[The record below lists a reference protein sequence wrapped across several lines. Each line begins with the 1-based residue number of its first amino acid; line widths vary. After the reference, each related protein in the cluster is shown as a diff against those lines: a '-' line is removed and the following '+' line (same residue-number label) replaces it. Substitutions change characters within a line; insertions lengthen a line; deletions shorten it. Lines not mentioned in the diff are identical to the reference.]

1 MKNFLLQRTL
11 LVILM
16 LNLGF
21 AVCQNA
27 VVLAQR
33 SAPTDDLITDNVRL
47 KLASDPDVK
56 GGAIQV
62 DVRQGVVTLTGV
74 VETQKIKMKAEKI
87 SRKVKGVKQV
97 VNKLTTRSH

>member
-1 MKNFLLQRTL
+1 MKKFLLQRTL

-97 VNKLTTRSH
+97 VNNLTIRSH

>member
-97 VNKLTTRSH
+97 VNNLTTRSH

>member
-21 AVCQNA
+21 GVCQNA

-97 VNKLTTRSH
+97 VNNLTTRSH

>member
-1 MKNFLLQRTL
+1 
-11 LVILM
+11 M

-97 VNKLTTRSH
+97 VNNLTTRSH